1 MWTSSA
7 QLFDTFQSGSGKHF
21 DFDMRQ
27 NASTENS
34 HSSTFLYWETLAF
47 AFPDIFDINFAIVLS
62 LSLKIRKIVQ
72 NNFISIKNFTW
83 SHTKFKLVKILTFQ
97 WNPKIFKAFWRNF
110 VKDIMSLF
118 FFLNLICVPVIWWEI
133 KTKMISCCL
142 RG

>member
-47 AFPDIFDINFAIVLS
+47 AFPDIFDINFSIV
-62 LSLKIRKIVQ
+62 LSLKIRKKSAKQYYFYGKFYVKSHKISQ
-72 NNFISIKNFTW
+72 NTTHFSMNF
-83 SHTKFKLVKILTFQ
+83 
-97 WNPKIFKAFWRNF
+97 
-110 VKDIMSLF
+110 
-118 FFLNLICVPVIWWEI
+118 
-133 KTKMISCCL
+133 
-142 RG
+142 